1 MSYYHDEFDLT
12 LNGDTFNAMKS
23 DFNQVLR
30 KTLTNMENKGSEL
43 AELTIKLKITLK
55 KDTAPDFSRA
65 EESRRDIVV
74 PKFDHKVS
82 SVMQI
87 KDEVTG
93 SLGGDYELVWDE
105 ERGEYVMRKIV
116 SSQMNIF
123 DVEYTVANDGEG
135 VEIIEPDAI
144 EGSPQP
150 LALPPAADA
159 DDTPD
164 SADDTQDSEDDS
176 PETGDEE
183 PEPQGEEGEPVDEG
197 QKPPSDADKRRAAI
211 NKALGIIGD
220 AVSGEPSGDDGEYKY
235 DAPEDKAV

>member
-144 EGSPQP
+144 EGSQP

-159 DDTPD
+159 DETHDSENDTPETDDGGSVQQDEAGD
-164 SADDTQDSEDDS
+164 SV
-176 PETGDEE
+176 DEE
-183 PEPQGEEGEPVDEG
+183 